1 MRCNHPRATVQ
12 HVLRKSIC
20 LETVI
25 SRMSSQ
31 LGESPGSFRVAVKLQ
46 NMAAFSLIMI
56 WIDSHTAPRAG
67 GEEMDVLNNTSF

>member
-1 MRCNHPRATVQ
+1 MRFSHPRATVQ
-12 HVLRKSIC
+12 HVLLKSIC

-31 LGESPGSFRVAVKLQ
+31 LGESPGSFSVAVKPQ
-46 NMAAFSLIMI
+46 NTAAFSLIMI
-56 WIDSHTAPRAG
+56 WIDSHTAPWAG